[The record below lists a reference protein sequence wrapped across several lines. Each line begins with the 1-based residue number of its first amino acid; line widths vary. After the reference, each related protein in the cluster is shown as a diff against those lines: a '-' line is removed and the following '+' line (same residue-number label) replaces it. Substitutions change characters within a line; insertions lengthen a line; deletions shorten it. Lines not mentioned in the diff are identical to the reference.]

1 MCKFL
6 CESVKL
12 INIYELLK
20 GLLNYGPGVFNS
32 FSSNVPLLEGR
43 VASAISFSLKRKQI
57 FLRSQT
63 PARKC
68 KKLH

>member
-32 FSSNVPLLEGR
+32 FSSNVPLLGG
-43 VASAISFSLKRKQI
+43 VASAISFRLKRKQI

-63 PARKC
+63 RAGKC